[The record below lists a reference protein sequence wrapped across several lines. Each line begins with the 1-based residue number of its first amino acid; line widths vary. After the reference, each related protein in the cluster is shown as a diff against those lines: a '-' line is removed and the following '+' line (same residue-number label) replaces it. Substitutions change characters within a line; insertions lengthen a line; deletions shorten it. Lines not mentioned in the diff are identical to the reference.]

1 MRPALR
7 RRGGPTAKRSRRS
20 PMGQSYETDLADVR
34 TRAVEQF
41 RWYSGGRN
49 VMADLAVPASGLPP
63 RDTSPDEETLLAY
76 LDRHV
81 ASEETVLDS
90 YVEFARSGPEFVRY
104 LVNLIAEDEERHHRI
119 LREMVNQVVGEMEF
133 RTMSPSIPST
143 DFQGTDRER
152 LVEETARFLALER
165 DDLASLKELTKVV
178 RRQRLRGLIPVLVEF
193 MELDT
198 RKHIALLEFIAQ
210 SAAPES

>member
-1 MRPALR
+1 
-7 RRGGPTAKRSRRS
+7 
-20 PMGQSYETDLADVR
+20 MGLSYETDLADVR
-34 TRAVEQF
+34 TRALEQF
-41 RWYSGGRN
+41 RWYTCGRK
-49 VMADLAVPASGLPP
+49 ARAELAVPASTLLPQ
-63 RDTSPDEETLLAY
+63 DGSPDEEALLAH

-81 ASEETVLDS
+81 ASEEAVLDS
-90 YVEFARSGPEFVRY
+90 YVQFARSGPEFVRY

-119 LREMVNQVVGEMEF
+119 LREMVNRVVGEMEF
-133 RTMSPSIPST
+133 RTKGPSIPST

-165 DDLASLKELTKVV
+165 DDLASLKQLTKSL

-198 RKHIALLEFIAQ
+198 KKHIALLEFIGQ
-210 SAAPES
+210 SAASTD